1 MAEFKPM
8 VKMET
13 TEPSVVLK
21 LKKGGH
27 VNMKKG
33 GSADGHK
40 KMADGGAMSM
50 LASTPA
56 FVGRPA
62 VNAPVKSP
70 GKPSARDRMKAQKSM
85 TTKTVSSPK
94 SGKAPMKQ
102 ISKQEVMVNRA
113 EGMKDGGET
122 KVVKKGLGGFL
133 KKVLGGGNKISS
145 VVKAPT
151 PTPIVKSVG
160 PVKNVISSAVSN
172 LQKYKKEGGKV
183 DMAQDKA
190 MIKKAFKQHDTQEH
204 KGGKG
209 TNLKLKSGGVSMG
222 NGGGFKNGGNVP
234 AEKDRSPTKT
244 LKTPNKK
251 ISTAKTD
258 AGYER
263 YATGGVAKSNAGGF
277 ATGGVAMSNAGGFKN
292 GGASKKHYATG
303 GIVNT
308 GKPVAMPQGNQPI
321 PAPKTQQNFSGTYKT
336 GGKVENTRLR
346 NALDTQNAPDM
357 KNAKLDDNLKYPKT
371 MNSPQKAP
379 KFV

>member
-1 MAEFKPM
+1 
-8 VKMET
+8 
-13 TEPSVVLK
+13 
-21 LKKGGH
+21 
-27 VNMKKG
+27 MKKG

-40 KMADGGAMSM
+40 KMAHGGAMGM

-62 VNAPVKSP
+62 VNAPVRSP
-70 GKPSARDRMKAQKSM
+70 GKPSAADRMKAQKSM

-102 ISKQEVMVNRA
+102 MSKQEVMVNRT
-113 EGMKDGGET
+113 EGMKD
-122 KVVKKGLGGFL
+122 
-133 KKVLGGGNKISS
+133 
-145 VVKAPT
+145 
-151 PTPIVKSVG
+151 
-160 PVKNVISSAVSN
+160 
-172 LQKYKKEGGKV
+172 GGKV

-258 AGYER
+258 AGYEQ